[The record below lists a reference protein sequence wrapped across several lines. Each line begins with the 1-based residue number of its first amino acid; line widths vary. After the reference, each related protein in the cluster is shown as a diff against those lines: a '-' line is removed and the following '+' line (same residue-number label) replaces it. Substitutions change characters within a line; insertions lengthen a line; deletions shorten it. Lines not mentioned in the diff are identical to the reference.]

1 MGQEVNGEEVRQLK
15 QIAGYLQELAS
26 YQRRRPLA
34 EVLDDEERRSA
45 YELSD
50 GERSAAQI
58 KKEGDLTV
66 SPRTIQNWWTDWVE
80 QGFADRTSGGQARA
94 RYDTFVIDENV
105 EN

>member
-1 MGQEVNGEEVRQLK
+1 MAEKENGDEVRQLK

-34 EVLDDEERRSA
+34 EELDDEERRSA

-58 KKEGDLTV
+58 KKEGELTV
-66 SPRTIQNWWTDWVE
+66 STRTIQNWWTGWVE
-80 QGFADRTSGGQARA
+80 QGFADRTTGGQARA
-94 RYDTFVIDENV
+94 RYGTFVIDEI
-105 EN
+105 EEE